1 MPKEYR
7 ALNASDARS
16 EHGRAW
22 LPFRANRAQRLERPG
37 GGSLSEAGVRVAG
50 VHPDGTAAA
59 ADLDAV
65 EAGILERVEDAVAYA
80 EAGEPADP
88 ELAETLMFAP
98 EGES

>member
-1 MPKEYR
+1 VEIAAWKGNDPIARFRSY
-7 ALNASDARS
+7 LTAS
-16 EHGRAW
+16 
-22 LPFRANRAQRLERPG
+22 
-37 GGSLSEAGVRVAG
+37 
-50 VHPDGTAAA
+50 GTAAA